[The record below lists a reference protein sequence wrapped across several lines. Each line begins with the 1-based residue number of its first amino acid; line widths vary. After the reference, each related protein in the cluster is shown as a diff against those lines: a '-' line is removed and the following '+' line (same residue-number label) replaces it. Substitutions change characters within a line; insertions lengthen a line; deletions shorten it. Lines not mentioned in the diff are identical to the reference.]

1 MSSPQGRFVWY
12 ELMTTDTAAAERFYR
27 EVVGWVAADAG
38 MPDMSYTILSAGDAP
53 VAGLMAVPAEAAAA
67 GAQPGWIGYVAVPDV
82 DDYAGRVERAGGAVL
97 RAPDDVPNMLRFAVV
112 ADPSGVPFVIFKGTG
127 GSMPD
132 VPLKALGHAHW
143 HELYGGEVEP
153 TFGFYSDLFG
163 WTKDEAMDM
172 GDGGVYQLVSMGRG
186 EAEGAMMKGQEGG
199 PSPRWNFYFRV
210 GDIKSAIERI
220 KEKGGQVMMG
230 PYEVPSGDWIV
241 QGMDPQGAAFS
252 LVAPK

>member
-1 MSSPQGRFVWY
+1 MTEPNRFRWY
-12 ELMTTDTAAAERFYR
+12 ELMTTDKAAAGDFYAH
-27 EVVGWVAADAG
+27 VVGWTTEPAHGGDG
-38 MPDMSYTILSAGDAP
+38 SYTLFLADGTGMGGMMALPEDACDQ
-53 VAGLMAVPAEAAAA
+53 GAE
-67 GAQPGWIGYVAVPDV
+67 PGWIGYVAVPDV

-220 KEKGGQVMMG
+220 KEKGGQVTMG